1 MRNLVSIISL
11 MLLAVTGFA
20 QQRTQSSF
28 NYLNTYNFNKSYAGL
43 DTCSKIFFQH
53 KNQWVGVD
61 DAPANTFLQG
71 HTKLPWNFGVGVG
84 INRWSAGLLSQ
95 FDASVALA
103 KHFVVKQKIT
113 LSPSVNVGYAR
124 YTLNAD
130 DAVAFDSDTYLNQS
144 RTSTNSFYA
153 DFGFLVTYDRLEA
166 GVSIPRAI
174 TTDAE
179 FDVSQVNPTM
189 NVENYFN
196 AHASYDFEVKDVW
209 NIKPMLIYRSIPENG
224 QMLDI
229 MAAATYNNKIGVALG
244 YRTNSGF
251 LASAN
256 YNIKDMFTIGYGYDV
271 GMQQVAGLG
280 SGSHEVLLGFKV
292 CRSPKEPVK
301 KEVIRYYLSG
311 QLTDNENGE
320 TIANAQVNLKDATS
334 GLDTLIS
341 SDSTG
346 NYQFEVA
353 PNRAYQLTV
362 DHPDYVTK
370 NIELISDSNLAMN
383 AKNMDL
389 VHKQVLVNGNFKDV
403 EGGQSL
409 DAVTA
414 LFVNGKKLESD
425 AFGDVSFKANEVNL
439 ETGDNTITFSKEG
452 YHDTTATVIVQEG
465 NYDPVNLSVAMRK
478 VAEPKDAPV
487 IVDNKIEVNP
497 IYFEVGS
504 STISQESLVE
514 LDRIVEYMNANTE
527 VKVEVNAHTD
537 CTGSAAG
544 NQRLSDLRAKACVS
558 YISGKITNPER
569 ITGKGFGE
577 SKPLT
582 DCACAEC
589 GSEDHAKNR
598 RTEFVIQSK

>member
-61 DAPANTFLQG
+61 DAPANTFIQG

-95 FDASVALA
+95 FDASVAVA
-103 KHFVVKQKIT
+103 KHFVVKEKIT
-113 LSPSVNVGYAR
+113 LSPSVNFGYAR
-124 YTLNAD
+124 YSLDAD
-130 DAVAFDSDTYLNQS
+130 DAIAFDSDTYLDQS

-153 DFGFLVTYDRLEA
+153 DFGFLVTYDHLEA
-166 GVSIPRAI
+166 GISIPRAI
-174 TTDAE
+174 TSDPE
-179 FDVSQVNPTM
+179 FDVSEVDPTM

-209 NIKPMLIYRSIPENG
+209 NIKPMLIYRTIPENG

-244 YRTNSGF
+244 YRTNSGL

-280 SGSHEVLLGFKV
+280 SGSHEVLVGFKL
-292 CRSPKEPVK
+292 CRSPKEPAK
-301 KEVIRYYLSG
+301 EEVIRYYLSG
-311 QLTDNENGE
+311 QITDEENGE
-320 TIANAQVNLKDATS
+320 AIANANVNLKESST
-334 GLDTLIS
+334 GVDTTIT

-370 NIELISDSNLAMN
+370 NIELKSDSSLAMN
-383 AKNMDL
+383 AKNMGL
-389 VHKQVLVNGNFKDV
+389 AHKQVVVNGNMKDA
-403 EGGQSL
+403 ESGQYL
-409 DAVTA
+409 DGVTA
-414 LFVNGKKLESD
+414 LFSNGQKLESD
-425 AFGDVSFKANEVNL
+425 AQGDVSFSANEL
-439 ETGDNTITFSKEG
+439 GLQTGENTITYSKEG
-452 YHDTTATVIVQEG
+452 YHDTTATVTIQEG
-465 NYDPVNLSVAMRK
+465 NYDAMNLPVAMRK
-478 VAEPKDAPV
+478 VAEPKDVPV

-514 LDRIVEYMNANTE
+514 LDRIAEYMNANTE
-527 VKVEVNAHTD
+527 MQVEVNAHTD

-544 NQRLSDLRAKACVS
+544 NQRLSDVRAKACVA
-558 YISGKITNPER
+558 YIAGKITNPDR

-589 GSEDHAKNR
+589 GLEDHAKNR
-598 RTEFVIQSK
+598 RTEFVVIQ